1 MADSFIT
8 LGTRLDSASL
18 QATLRQINSAI
29 TQVER
34 RGVNVSVDSGKFTR
48 PLGKIT
54 GATNEFTRSLEAS
67 NARVLA
73 FGASAGAIFQVQ
85 RAFEFLL
92 KSTIEVEKRL
102 QDVNVILGQ
111 TDRGL
116 AKFGNSLFTIAQKTA
131 QSFDTVAEAATEL
144 ARQGLS
150 TEETLQR
157 TSDALILTRLS
168 GMDAAASVSS
178 LTAALNTF
186 NREALSST
194 QVINKLA
201 NVDAAF
207 AVSTDDLAQSMRRV
221 GSTAQDVG
229 VSFDQLLAITAS
241 VQQTTA
247 RGGPVIG
254 NALKSIFTRIQR
266 KDTLNLLEELG
277 VKVRDLEGQM
287 MPAMNVLGNLAK
299 KFPTLSKAQQA
310 HTAEVTAGVFQMNNL
325 RAILSDLGQEYSIY
339 DKAVKVSTGS
349 TNEAILRNELLNK
362 TLDAQVKKTMALA
375 TQAAKKVGDLT
386 LRPVTERVVGVM
398 QKVLGDINEKDTKD
412 VGGKIAQG
420 MLSGIGNFLQGPGL
434 LLLTGFLGKLGMNL
448 AKFVKESGAQFMGL
462 NTAAV
467 QQKSLQEGIA
477 KILEAQPQLIARA
490 AQSSQARVQVERE
503 IIAMLEQETLVMQ
516 NMEKVA
522 ARMAGMMVKGGVT
535 VSGAGQVQA
544 PAYMRGRPPKHSA
557 RGHIPNF
564 NKRESAVSEIIS
576 AAEGGYKAGAIKQMK
591 MPGLGTMTYN
601 SKEQVK
607 HVPGFAQPFI
617 NPPQHSKAGR
627 QHREKSMAKTGVDPY
642 SVPNFANPA
651 MLSLFG
657 RGKLGLG
664 TVAMPGKGAAASLE
678 SFGIGRFHKSG
689 PKVPKGQKNVLRTAY
704 DHAISG
710 HGVSAAKGKIALGE
724 IGEVAV
730 ARATMPSDVA
740 KRFYNDLLSP
750 AVGKTA
756 YKGFVDSVGGAGN
769 ASRIAQDIVYHPSG
783 TARSFLGARE
793 RAMEVLGNNPAAKG
807 SFFAKAELTHSSL
820 IEKALVGRGSG
831 HQLLPFS
838 NVKGGQGETILDAIA
853 IKGGKIIGPA
863 EFKPSFH
870 AGMSGRDA
878 RGSLSYKSLFS
889 SDSGKEGGLLHFLR
903 TGIEKNIARG
913 GYKDK
918 AGTFHSPQKLQGDLT
933 KLDNYIDTAKTADF
947 QRMQRVS
954 QSEVTL
960 EGAKGATQIKDI
972 FGKDIMKILQGSPS
986 ASNYDKLM
994 THFGAAQG
1002 FIPNLMRGGSMAAA
1016 ARGRGKG
1023 NIFDFD
1029 GTLGVPPKGMVTTPT
1044 GMRKMREGDTWHG
1057 WSVGH
1062 MVPTKLAKAASKNK
1076 EPMTVLTARGEDS
1089 IPYIQTW
1096 LKAQKIPYR
1105 EVIATG
1111 SRKYPKGI
1119 EKTHQKKAYEI
1130 FERPHLQNAKFYE
1143 DSRANAYYAALR
1155 GASKDMNIRPRI
1167 VNYGSNWGQVNPA
1180 GQGLIP
1186 SFSKGDALADAF
1198 RREKKATGLP
1208 ENQLYAASID
1218 TPEYK
1223 GLAVGNKRDE
1233 RTKADLIKAVRSH
1246 PDPAKAGSRASGGYI
1261 PNYAAD
1267 SVDYMAMTS
1276 GMMMAGMMMQMG
1288 GDSAQ
1293 ETKMLADQKADHE
1306 KQKDIKKK
1314 AKAAAKKQE
1323 RARKAQQKEKTRLQT
1338 EVKEHGRDAQK
1349 ATKSRMEA
1357 KFGTRTTPGGER
1369 TGGVKQAE
1377 AAQQKAADRIVR
1389 REVNRAIMHG
1399 TPGPRGA
1406 GMAHS
1411 GPAGL
1416 GMTGLRAER
1425 GTVGGVPGINPSTG
1439 LPHTPAY
1446 NAKIEKLRQQGHAQ
1460 AGKII
1465 SQSVDTSGRTPR
1477 GSVGEHSGDKAAKD
1491 LTKKTLLL
1499 QKAREAEARAADRA
1513 NAANEKKA
1521 AAQAKI
1527 WAMDKKMATTSR
1539 KVAAAKHA
1547 EAKAAEKAAALKPD
1561 TKGAA
1566 SKWIKQKG
1574 FGLGI
1579 GIQMMAGV
1587 AEQFVGGKGE
1597 TPEERAEKAKVR
1609 GVGTAAGMAGTGAM
1623 IGGPWGAAAGLAIGA
1638 GLAFMDHQKAS
1649 KKTAEDYA
1657 KAIQKET
1664 EARKKALLGAEAYI
1678 KLQGRLTGMFNRG
1691 AGPAETG
1698 MMRRQMREQ
1707 LMQIEDAG
1715 LRRELIGAAGDESKM
1730 REAMAKVQETISM
1743 QEKKGSMGVLAAK
1756 AGEGGA
1762 AQRGV
1767 MKDLAKTL
1775 SSAFELKGIK
1785 SWELMGKSGAD
1796 LTAKLEEMGVGAKE
1810 AADMIEA
1817 LGEENQG
1824 LIPQI
1829 MAQARGYE
1837 ELEAETSKSVESIER
1852 MALATADLNYRLS
1865 QISNSFEHLM
1875 NVSKSLF
1882 DHSQK
1887 VSKELSSA
1895 VTGDETIGRERRERF
1910 GVAGNILKNIETN
1923 TLKNTLLQKRFHDA
1937 ILKMTMEKSSAGGSL
1952 PGGLQQLQVLA
1963 RQMIVGPADL
1973 AADIYRGIINDKEG
1987 GVGREQGRKL
1997 EDALSKAEYEIKEN
2011 NLNLAQSNRLLIIQ
2025 NQIAESNRAFQ
2036 RRRTLQESMT
2046 AGGGFGGGG
2055 IIDALKKLTTVAGL
2069 PTRGERSKAAMMQM
2083 QGLRDLEKM
2092 GFDFANG
2099 IGKAMKESLLER
2111 TFRAEAPDALEAL
2124 GMSPENVSRVINSNF
2139 NPDIGKS
2146 IIESM
2151 NSAQGG
2157 MMAEVMDSANLSKI
2171 ASEERAYKAKLL
2183 EAEFKNR
2190 NMLVESL
2197 GANVDVTA
2205 LLIGSNY
2212 DLIVSNEKLGSA
2224 AMAAEEFGANQRRTN
2239 DQVYKAAIDTAM
2251 TGAVSKMGEI
2261 MSKANTGFM
2270 QAVEVFRGE
2279 QSLQHTRINQ
2289 EKAFASLEGKTAGA
2303 EDMMANLSK
2312 GTKFSMVPPQHE
2324 EIFDKGGILWSLH
2337 KANTWLVKH
2346 IDAAAGSLLPGE
2358 SMTWE
2363 NITEKMDVWAV
2374 SKQEVKDSSFDIN
2387 MAKFMER
2394 VRTGGNA
2401 EDVGKMTVAFEA
2413 YKSTLTDANVPQ
2425 DSQMKISLVRA
2436 QEALL
2441 RSFARISEVTEEQ
2454 GLIERTEL
2462 PTGETRVRGTLPLDL
2477 NDWEKTQT
2485 WMGTSASPSEAIKIL
2500 TKDLKDMVFEG
2511 DSGNWQPNMISALSK
2526 LTDVVALLPGKK
2538 GFEAYELQSDP
2549 KKLLTALLAI
2559 QTAVIGVHPSQPGQI
2574 YTRGTRQV
2582 LSPGIGGGETWDQT
2596 QQRGGRTDASYYN
2609 EIPLIRV
2616 QQPLEQGEYE
2626 GMMVGVS
2633 DMMEDYRSAGKLLF
2647 TNFQKTFKEG
2657 RTVDVS
2663 EAKLI
2668 KAALDKF
2675 EGQEARIRKVLE
2687 GVALRTGDE
2696 EGFFEREGDIKPL
2709 LEQFDTI
2716 TDAFQASLKAI
2727 IDPNKGIVVDKK
2739 LAEQIAALLSKQI
2752 KELKPFRSST
2762 IDLGGGVPDRPK
2774 GGGTVDAVKEWT
2786 NSFSKAAENTMKE
2799 WIFSVNTMD
2808 VGNNISDALNSFADY
2823 ADNFS
2828 NGMEI
2833 LNATID
2839 ELADTELA
2847 ISADPLETP
2856 LLAIQQSIDALSK
2869 LNSSENEDTKNA
2881 LNNKEDIVI
2890 NVLTNI
2896 LEAILSDETVSK
2908 SQREE
2913 IKNALHLLPEQY
2925 KRAMDEIEGRSSSRL
2940 LRDKLFDL
2948 RKQTTSAP
2956 IPPPLIPGSMLAGQV
2971 RRGTEQTTQPL
2982 TTMARQ
2988 TFGKYGRS
2996 FLRGNKGY
3004 QGPRSGLPSVKE
3016 LLGIDPDKAFKNI
3029 PDPSEIDKMMK
3040 DVEKASP
3047 EVSDPGGRASVIYLT
3062 KLKTGS
3068 DKIHDIARQA
3078 AERLMGDNAEM
3089 IDEIHKL
3096 APFLGDLPFQELEKG
3111 LEAANK
3117 DMSAVK
3123 RVQTAATQKAS
3134 AMARTLGR
3142 HTMEMANVF
3151 INQNLLA
3158 AFRGP
3163 QQVNVA
3169 KRVGGQWMDKLKDAM
3184 PDIAGKVTGMGPEGL
3199 SPGTFEGGL
3208 FGGKLNQ
3215 DALWR
3220 RAAVR
3225 KEGGV
3230 FTPDRTRDY
3239 EHSMLG
3245 PGSIWKISGMQNDP
3259 ATFGDKR
3266 DMAYRFLTN
3275 LSQGKAHQRMI
3286 TAPGGNVGGP
3296 PALGFTAAREH
3307 TILGGDTANAI
3318 AQTYGVS
3325 LDNLKGANPQI
3336 ANINRINAGDKMNI
3350 PAQYSI
3356 EHTLGQKLTANQQKK
3371 IAAQLDKQFK
3381 EGVAYHNE
3389 IHKANVA
3396 QKKITDNA
3404 KEIAAIE
3411 EKIKNRTIEAG
3422 KAQDKLKALYA
3433 QRTLIESK
3441 LTEVQKRLLVAESKI
3456 GDRNIRAR
3464 HNAVVLRTALEQRA
3478 IKERTDQSA
3487 MLQKTIEARG
3497 GAALLPSEI
3506 TDPRAKAAADQIALN
3521 QAANEQSKGL
3531 VDSLQAERDALL
3543 EASAALEK
3551 FSKAIGISSK
3561 DLQDMSPFELD
3572 QELIRQEGLP
3582 RENLLQQMRSPR
3594 TSQPGGAFAAQT
3606 FSAISP
3612 SRVGETQQRNLK
3624 REMEKILTI
3633 EKEAAAGGRKEA
3645 LAESKVAEA
3654 NVLKAHMMRTA
3665 KFKDFEKSD
3674 AALGVTANEKKTA
3687 EDNVVRLLNEKAVI
3701 LRKEQSDDTKE
3712 ELKKVNDDLEAAT
3725 EASALARKNETNQLD
3740 AHNAT
3745 YADYINIINAGKDAE
3760 NELRKAKQSHTDA
3773 LNAQKVIIDNWGSV
3787 TQAAIEIQKRFVTA
3801 EHVKRMEALDTQI
3814 ANTTM
3819 SLSIM
3824 DDPKKFKELLNSTKK
3839 LTEVQLRLAA
3849 KQARLEEA
3857 AGIGTPAD
3865 TYQREQDIT
3874 RQQLRTGKIGVWE
3887 AFGADTFEKGE
3898 AMSRGWKERVLDD
3911 MIEIREGMISSFAD
3925 GWAAF
3930 AVEGESATE
3939 TAKAWARGFLKMIN
3953 QAFYNATIGRFMGN
3967 LMSGGF
3973 GNYGR
3978 PSLPQQ
3984 QSGGELHGPS
3994 HSRGGIKLEAEGGE
4008 FIVRKSEV
4016 RKPGVLGHLREIN
4029 EGRMFQ
4035 QGGPVPQNP
4044 WRHPNTWAQQ
4054 QPLMPGWGGGQQL
4067 GGNLN
4072 LGRNPLRGVK
4082 VLPGAPG
4089 NPGGEHGQFAF
4100 DKAPPAFHEVQSQME
4115 MQELFRREIGI
4126 PGNPFRHKGTP
4137 KDLASQKMRNMRR
4150 NIAEGGYDHE
4160 KEHTLLTFAERIGV
4174 NGLPIAGFPARLNE
4188 REIAAREE
4196 LQIFQERNP
4205 LAFAHL
4211 NQWWRKN
4218 KSGWANPQVY
4228 QDGGP
4233 VTQYQN
4239 AWEKKIQQRQ
4249 MLQITG
4255 QIPSKGF
4262 FGQPLHKRG
4271 PMTEEGL
4278 REALIKSGRGD
4289 LSTEIP
4295 RGDEWY
4301 NLSKEAL
4308 AKRAE
4313 LEAEKKRMARINLE
4327 FRTENKMRSAASS
4340 SNRGVAM
4347 FAPPGMEIPRT
4358 MFGQRIGTQTRH
4370 TSTSNRTKDRATP
4383 GMMSERLWFHS
4394 FMKEKGLIGE
4404 FEQADN
4410 MGAFHQGNS
4419 QASRIYKFLMKRQTQ
4434 NPRHILSEK
4443 ELLDESMPEL
4453 IPHIGD
4459 YNKRIFTEMGTS
4471 GLLMD
4476 PKISAS
4482 ISELDK
4488 IGIGSQHR
4496 WSENYALHKRLL
4508 KDRLMQGKGNAWY
4521 NKFIQA
4527 PNALPVGSPDSPT
4540 SAMGLEPDPGQ
4551 GRWWNDPFAPLPK
4564 GMHRIP
4570 SRRNRQQGPSTPM
4583 PPQIPWPFEIDPAT
4597 GLPRPDLR
4605 DRNSTMPGLGEGVP
4619 RFGDGGIVGTAYPWS
4634 DSPAR
4639 KFNDKLPFWDRV
4651 DPRRRGFSRVGG
4663 SSGNNA
4669 FGPTAA
4675 EWGGARK
4682 DDPVRQQ
4689 QLADHLA
4696 MLDRENEIDGM
4707 RDAGFGPFG
4716 MPLGGDP
4723 WPEGVHPA
4731 PWALNKRGWGA
4742 GVGPDPRKNKGN
4754 ALPLNLD
4761 LMEELENLR
4770 RGPDRDVPQ
4779 FGAGGVVTARDT
4791 FRAKVPKLDKN
4802 YIKKLAN
4809 NSHILNWI
4817 KDPNNIERFGFTKN
4831 DTFES
4836 AYMKMIRHAEKIK
4849 LKPGKRMSQL
4859 MHPAGFSEWENGMQ
4873 PGVANDMM
4881 AAGWIEPEAFG
4892 VLNEWFSI
4900 KSGGYTGLWGQ
4911 DMTNFPG
4918 AAGEQGGG
4926 INAFFTGESERKDQQ
4941 RALNKHLTSMGL
4953 MSPNPKAGQIKPLKI
4968 DGYAGAATTEALTLF
4983 RKKKGIPT
4991 PTRRSTLTEERA
5003 RRSPINPK
5011 PKGPHRVPVPS
5022 RIEGDKKTR
5031 EALGM
5036 VVGYSGMSKAGWKG
5050 RAPSGFLTKKH
5061 FKSKNRAEVE
5071 VHPYTGLPH
5080 TGGFDPE
5087 AKWELDPKNK
5097 FFDENEG
5104 FPSRYEIIPG
5114 KGLGHVVKVGEGL
5127 TSIGQQYREEMTT
5140 AKAISMGA
5148 NGVTISAALAAA
5160 NPELMKALKTRAGGK
5175 PDISKFLKPNDVVLI
5190 PGGEHLFNPEADK
5203 RPGMLDGK
5211 PFPGFRQGWWEQ
5223 FNKMSTIYGTMQPVE
5238 YGAGGFV
5245 WNPRGGGSVPNQ
5257 FRRQS
5262 ALEIPATGRNQT
5274 LLPKHQAWNNRLRD
5288 FWRDTYN
5295 ATAAGPNRLALATE
5309 RYRAGIH
5316 GHMAAPRVRATRG
5329 AHGVSPGGYRYTRGP
5344 EASTLVGGNID
5355 RGGVARIGPPTAA
5368 HRNAMRNR
5376 GRYFQR
5382 EETPDFAAWGVHPSA
5397 VDKDVARVIFSE
5409 VGPQHPDLVFAVGD
5423 AMRNRYNNQASRTR
5437 HGISTGYGISV
5448 GGSRYPAEV
5457 RNGAWWVQAPTRR
5470 GFSWRAA
5477 QPGEATTA
5485 SEISMRDIAWQG
5497 APGGFKP
5504 TSGNVRQAQQFSAI
5518 GDADNDNW
5526 HLSGRLSVFQQ
5537 SPQGFND
5544 MNTWLSGGDAARA
5557 VTERY
5562 RTHYGSDVLGN
5573 ATNGWIGAREDI
5585 QNVWKKSLEQ
5595 SATDKRLA
5603 RGVTVPGQRQS
5614 GLLDSDE
5621 EWYKSWQIPMGTEF
5635 NSGMK
5640 PTAMTQNIGPF
5651 WMWRPDYTTEWQSR
5665 ANDKQRSDRGLPTR
5679 RGRVAPERRQRGGLI
5694 TAGSGT
5700 TDDVPVYLKKGEM
5713 VMTQKAVKDNGVQY
5727 FKDIEAGR
5735 IRMEEGGEVD
5745 EELIQKAN
5753 EATEENQESEG
5764 EETGERN
5771 PPSLNEKY
5779 GDNLAEAWQG
5789 SPGGFKMEGIATQDK
5804 KWYNSGNMPGEGM
5817 TRVAE
5822 VVEER
5827 FGKGFKYGGT
5837 NAFAVNDPDKPSL
5850 GRFFVD
5856 HKMSAYAMGDK
5867 NNKQNE
5873 MREKRRKMFVDYK
5886 IYLKEEYENRK
5897 EQWDEF
5903 KTKKKQMLTSA
5914 WIQFA
5919 VAAVQVGV
5927 AAKSQSAN
5935 KKYGTDQQVA
5945 DNPAQFKSM
5954 DGAPQGV
5961 KAGDYVNQAAH
5972 DSWAKKMKWAD
5983 SPVGSSVIAGGSTA
5997 LIGWG
6002 MGLEKEELALTAG
6015 TAAATAAITSYAK
6028 IKGLG
6033 KAEQNALNSSD
6044 PAVQQA
6050 ALDRWKK
6057 HLKPEEITAAEQ
6069 SIAFHG
6075 TETQLKQW
6083 VKEENKAQRGID
6095 KWTDVINESEPG
6107 GPRRALAE
6115 KTAKAHADKLRHVQA
6130 GKQAFLANS
6139 QALHPGLL
6147 EKNANNVWGMNDKER
6162 ANLKAIK
6169 LGWARSKEAA
6179 TVRRNQLEGMNEN
6192 EDMLGRMLKPGGN
6205 MGGFPVPR
6213 KAQGGLITDA
6223 DGPPGEDTIKALLT
6237 RGEFVISKE
6246 GVDQFPGG
6254 ANALLKYNDIAKHGG
6269 QVARFAEG
6277 GMVGRQSQFAP
6288 TSPIASATG
6297 GALGLNVGQ
6306 GAEGMTD
6313 SLMQL
6318 VDIVQSIRDTVD
6330 KETDEKQREKR
6341 AGEQNG
6347 TQDGTGGVNQEIT
6360 NNVAVTVNVNSDGTA
6375 EATAS
6380 SSSEGGN
6387 EGAGEDGE
6395 DDADKHER
6403 FAELMQGVVLQTIVE
6418 EQRPGGLLYKK
6429 G

>member
-18 QATLRQINSAI
+18 QATLRQINGAI
-29 TQVER
+29 TRVER

-102 QDVNVILGQ
+102 QDVNVILAQ

-116 AKFGNSLFTIAQKTA
+116 AKFGNSLFAIAQKTA

-325 RAILSDLGQEYSIY
+325 RAILADLGQEYSIY

-375 TQAAKKVGDLT
+375 TQAAKKIGDLT
-386 LRPVTERVVGVM
+386 LRPVTERVVGIM
-398 QKVLGDINEKDTKD
+398 QKVLGDINEKDTSD
-412 VGGKIAQG
+412 IGGKIAQG
-420 MLSGIGNFLQGPGL
+420 MMSGIGNFLQGPGL
-434 LLLTGFLGKLGMNL
+434 LLITGFLGKLGMNL

-477 KILEAQPQLIARA
+477 RILEAQPGLIKQA
-490 AQSSQARVQVERE
+490 ASSTQGRVNAERE
-503 IIAMLEQETLVMQ
+503 VVGILEQETLMMQ

-522 ARMAGMMVKGGVT
+522 SRMAGMMVRGGVT
-535 VSGAGQVQA
+535 VSGGGQVQA
-544 PAYMRGRPPKHSA
+544 PTHMRPRGA
-557 RGHIPNF
+557 AQGHIPNF
-564 NKRESAVSEIIS
+564 NKRQSAVSEIIS
-576 AAEGGYKAGAIKQMK
+576 AAEGGYRAGAIKQMK

-601 SKEQVK
+601 SREQVK
-607 HVPGFAQPFI
+607 HVAGFAQPFI

-627 QHREKSMAKTGVDPY
+627 KHKEKAMAKTGVDPY
-642 SVPNFANPA
+642 AVPNFANPA
-651 MLSLFG
+651 YLNLYG
-657 RGKLGLG
+657 RGKMGLG
-664 TVAMPGKGAAASLE
+664 TVSLPGKGAAASLE
-678 SFGIGRFHKSG
+678 NFGVGRFYKSG
-689 PKVPKGQKNVLRTAY
+689 PKVPKGQKNILRTAY
-704 DHAISG
+704 DHALAG
-710 HGVSAAKGKIALGE
+710 HGVSGVKGKIALGE

-730 ARATMPSDVA
+730 ARATMPTDVA

-750 AVGKTA
+750 AVSGAIGRRSFTDALGGK
-756 YKGFVDSVGGAGN
+756 DN

-783 TARSFLGARE
+783 TARSFIGSRE
-793 RAMEVLGNNPAAKG
+793 RAMDLLASNPSAKG
-807 SFFAKAELTHSSL
+807 SFFAKAEITHSTL
-820 IEKALVGRGSG
+820 LEKALMERGGG
-831 HQLLPFS
+831 HQFMPFS
-838 NVKGGQGETILDAIA
+838 KVKMGQGETILDAVS

-870 AGMSGRDA
+870 AGMPGRDA

-903 TGIEKNIARG
+903 SGMEKNIARG

-918 AGTFHSPQKLQGDLT
+918 SGQFHSPEKLKGDIT
-933 KLDNYIDTAKTADF
+933 KLDNYVDTAKTADF
-947 QRMQRVS
+947 QRMQKVS
-954 QSEVTL
+954 QGEISL
-960 EGAKGATQIKDI
+960 EGAKSATAVKDI
-972 FGKDIMKILQGSPS
+972 FGKDVMKLLQGTPS

-994 THFGAAQG
+994 MHFGAAQG
-1002 FIPNLMRGGSMAAA
+1002 FIPNFPRGGPIMG
-1016 ARGRGKG
+1016 GRGKG

-1044 GMRKMREGDTWHG
+1044 GKRKMREGDTWHG

-1062 MVPTKLAKAASKNK
+1062 MEPTKLANAASKNK
-1076 EPMTVLTARGEDS
+1076 EPITVLTARGQDS
-1089 IPYIQTW
+1089 VPYIQSW
-1096 LKAQKIPYR
+1096 LKAQKIPYS

-1155 GASKDMNIRPRI
+1155 GASKDMNIQPRI
-1167 VNYGSNWGQVNPA
+1167 VDFGSRWGQVNPA
-1180 GQGLIP
+1180 GQGFLP
-1186 SFSKGDALADAF
+1186 NFSKGSPLADAF
-1198 RREKKATGLP
+1198 RREKKASGLP
-1208 ENQLYAASID
+1208 ESQLYAASVD

-1233 RTKADLIKAVRSH
+1233 RTKGDLVRAVKSH
-1246 PDPAKAGSRASGGYI
+1246 PNPAKAGMKASGGYI

-1276 GMMMAGMMMQMG
+1276 GMMMAGMMMNMG
-1288 GDSAQ
+1288 GSSA
-1293 ETKMLADQKADHE
+1293 EEKSMLRDQKAGFE
-1306 KQKDIKKK
+1306 KEKDIQRK
-1314 AKAAAKKQE
+1314 AKAAAKNQEKEQKNQE
-1323 RARKAQQKEKTRLQT
+1323 REKTRLQK
-1338 EVKEHGRDAQK
+1338 EVKTADRDVQK

-1369 TGGVKQAE
+1369 TGGIKQAE
-1377 AAQQKAADRIVR
+1377 AAQQKAADRVVR

-1399 TPGPRGA
+1399 GTPRTLRGGA
-1406 GMAHS
+1406 PIPTGAT
-1411 GPAGL
+1411 PARIAGL

-1439 LPHTPAY
+1439 RPHTGSY
-1446 NAKIEKLRQQGHAQ
+1446 NAKIEALRGVGHARAQ
-1460 AGKII
+1460 QII

-1499 QKAREAEARAADRA
+1499 QKAREAEARATDRV
-1513 NAANEKKA
+1513 NAAQSKKA

-1527 WAMDKKMATTSR
+1527 WAQDKEIAKTSR
-1539 KVAAAKHA
+1539 KVANAKNA
-1547 EAKAAEKAAALKPD
+1547 EAKAAGKVAALKPD
-1561 TKGAA
+1561 TKGAV
-1566 SKWIKQKG
+1566 SKWVKGKG

-1623 IGGPWGAAAGLAIGA
+1623 IGGPWGAAIGLAIGS
-1638 GLAFMDHQKAS
+1638 GLALMDHQKAS

-1664 EARKKALLGAEAYI
+1664 ESRKKALLGAEAYI
-1678 KLQGRLTGMFNRG
+1678 KMQGRLTGMFNRG

-1707 LMQIEDAG
+1707 LMEIENPE

-1743 QEKKGSMGVLAAK
+1743 EEKKASVGILSAK

-1762 AQRGV
+1762 AQKGV

-1775 SSAFELKGIK
+1775 SAAFELKGIK

-1824 LIPQI
+1824 LVPQI
-1829 MAQARGYE
+1829 LAQARGYE

-1882 DHSQK
+1882 NHSQK
-1887 VSKELSSA
+1887 VSKELTSA
-1895 VTGDETIGRERRERF
+1895 VTGDETIGKERRERF
-1910 GVAGNILKNIETN
+1910 GVSANILKNIETN

-1937 ILKMTMEKSSAGGSL
+1937 VLKLTMEKSSEGGSL
-1952 PGGLQQLQVLA
+1952 PPGLMDLQVLA
-1963 RQMIVGPADL
+1963 RKRITGPADL
-1973 AADIYRGIINDKEG
+1973 AAGEYREIIDSDNL
-1987 GVGREQGRKL
+1987 GRAQSKKL
-1997 EDALSKAEYEIKEN
+1997 ENALAKAEFEIKEN

-2025 NQIAESNRAFQ
+2025 NQLAESNRSFQ
-2036 RRRTLQESMT
+2036 RRRTLQQSLT
-2046 AGGGFGGGG
+2046 AGGALGGGG
-2055 IIDALKKLTTVAGL
+2055 IIEALKKLTTVAGL
-2069 PTRGERSKAAMMQM
+2069 PTRGESSKAAMMQM

-2099 IGKAMKESLLER
+2099 IGKAMKENLLER
-2111 TFRAEAPDALEAL
+2111 SFRAEAPDALEAL
-2124 GMSPENVSRVINSNF
+2124 GMSPDNVSKIINSNF
-2139 NPDIGKS
+2139 NPDISKN

-2157 MMAEVMDSANLSKI
+2157 MMAQVIDSANLSKI

-2212 DLIVSNEKLGSA
+2212 DLIVSNEKLGT
-2224 AMAAEEFGANQRRTN
+2224 EGADNYR
-2239 DQVYKAAIDTAM
+2239 AAIDIAM
-2251 TGAVSKMGEI
+2251 TGAVAR
-2261 MSKANTGFM
+2261 MSEVMSDANTGFM
-2270 QAVEVFRGE
+2270 QAVESFKGE
-2279 QSLQHTRINQ
+2279 QSLQHARINQ

-2303 EDMMANLSK
+2303 EDMMGSLSK
-2312 GTKFSMVPPQHE
+2312 GTKFSMVPPAHKD
-2324 EIFDKGGILWSLH
+2324 IFDEGGFWSKLH
-2337 KANTWLVKH
+2337 KTNAFVLGKLDSTF
-2346 IDAAAGSLLPGE
+2346 GSILPGKT
-2358 SMTWE
+2358 MTYA
-2363 NITEKMDVWAV
+2363 NLTEMMDIKTV
-2374 SKQEVKDSSFDIN
+2374 SQGEVDSSSFDKN
-2387 MAKFMER
+2387 MIRFMSR
-2394 VRTGGNA
+2394 VQTGENA
-2401 EDVGKMTVAFEA
+2401 EDVAKMTAAFDA
-2413 YKSTLTDANVPQ
+2413 YKSTLTDDVPADNQ
-2425 DSQMKISLVRA
+2425 TKISLVRV

-2441 RSFARISEVTEEQ
+2441 RSFAKISQVTEEQ
-2454 GLIERTEL
+2454 GLIQRTEL
-2462 PTGETRVRGTLPLDL
+2462 PGGRSRVEGSIPLDL
-2477 NDWEKTQT
+2477 ADWPKIDKF
-2485 WMGTSASPSEAIKIL
+2485 MGAGAEAKPAEAIDIL
-2500 TKDLKDMVFEG
+2500 KRDLNDMVFEG
-2511 DSGNWQPNMISALSK
+2511 ESGVWQPNMIAALSK

-2538 GFEAYELQSDP
+2538 GFEAYELRNDP
-2549 KKLLTALLAI
+2549 AKLLTALLAI
-2559 QTAVIGVHPSQPGQI
+2559 QTAVIGVHPNQQGQI
-2574 YTRGTRQV
+2574 YAEGRRQV
-2582 LSPGIGGGETWDQT
+2582 LPASTGK
-2596 QQRGGRTDASYYN
+2596 RTDDPSFPQTPFAAPGYGNIVQSN
-2609 EIPLIRV
+2609 EIPVIRT
-2616 QQPLEQGEYE
+2616 QQQL
-2626 GMMVGVS
+2626 GVKELD
-2633 DMMEDYRSAGKLLF
+2633 DMMSGIDDMMGDFRSTGKFLF
-2647 TNFQKTFKEG
+2647 HNFQETFREG
-2657 RTVDVS
+2657 RTVKPE
-2663 EAKLI
+2663 EAKLVQ
-2668 KAALDKF
+2668 KSVDAFKSN
-2675 EGQEARIRKVLE
+2675 EVRVRKILE
-2687 GVALRTGDE
+2687 GVALRAGDDK
-2696 EGFFEREGDIKPL
+2696 GFSERAGDIKDIL
-2709 LEQFDTI
+2709 AQFETI
-2716 TDAFQASLKAI
+2716 TNAFKSHLQGIIKPDKGVQVSKQLAADIAKLLGGQIESLKPTPSTTRQRGTK
-2727 IDPNKGIVVDKK
+2727 DPKPEAVAKAWTNAFTELAKK
-2739 LAEQIAALLSKQI
+2739 SDELSIKISRGGEEGALSK
-2752 KELKPFRSST
+2752 L
-2762 IDLGGGVPDRPK
+2762 
-2774 GGGTVDAVKEWT
+2774 
-2786 NSFSKAAENTMKE
+2786 
-2799 WIFSVNTMD
+2799 
-2808 VGNNISDALNSFADY
+2808 SDALTD
-2823 ADNFS
+2823 FS
-2828 NGMEI
+2828 SESSSGMEI
-2833 LNATID
+2833 LNATI
-2839 ELADTELA
+2839 EKLKGTEFA

-2856 LLAIQQSIDALSK
+2856 LLAIQQSVNSLSK
-2869 LNSSENEDTKNA
+2869 LNSSENESTKNA

-2890 NVLTNI
+2890 SVLSNI
-2896 LEAILSDETVSK
+2896 LEAILSDENVSK

-2925 KRAMDEIEGRSSSRL
+2925 KRKMDEIEGRSGTRA
-2940 LRDKLFDL
+2940 LRDKLIDL
-2948 RKQTTSAP
+2948 RQRASSAP

-2971 RRGTEQTTQPL
+2971 SRGTQQTSRPL

-2996 FLRGNKGY
+2996 FLGGKGEV
-3004 QGPRSGLPSVKE
+3004 PRSGLPSVNS
-3016 LLGIDPDKAFKNI
+3016 LLGIETNFEKI
-3029 PDPSEIDKMMK
+3029 PDPSEIDKMMR
-3040 DVEKASP
+3040 DVQKASP
-3047 EVSDPGGRASVIYLT
+3047 DIKDPAKKASMDYLT
-3062 KLKTGS
+3062 MLAKGTKT
-3068 DKIHDIARQA
+3068 IHNIAQQVA
-3078 AERLMGDNAEM
+3078 KQLEGDNTLM
-3089 IDEIHKL
+3089 IEEIHKL
-3096 APFLGDLPFQELEKG
+3096 APVLGDMGFQKLEKG
-3111 LEAANK
+3111 LQAANK
-3117 DMSAVK
+3117 DMSSVV
-3123 RVQTAATQKAS
+3123 RDETTASQKA
-3134 AMARTLGR
+3134 AGLATAVGK
-3142 HTMEMANVF
+3142 HTMEMANIF

-3163 QQVNVA
+3163 KQIPTA
-3169 KRVGGQWMDKLKDAM
+3169 KEVEKQWMDTIKDALPAIGGDM
-3184 PDIAGKVTGMGPEGL
+3184 SADPMWGDHDPM
-3199 SPGTFEGGL
+3199 SPQGAFPGGL
-3208 FGGKLNQ
+3208 FGNRKLTPK
-3215 DALWR
+3215 AEKR
-3220 RAAVR
+3220 RQAHEAARLAGSTEPMHTMLFRPGPDDYERSLIMDRSAPGSGLFPSQSRPRDKRQAMEDFLV
-3225 KEGGV
+3225 KLKAGEAEQELV
-3230 FTPDRTRDY
+3230 DDLATPDPRPW
-3239 EHSMLG
+3239 LQFQ
-3245 PGSIWKISGMQNDP
+3245 KQ
-3259 ATFGDKR
+3259 K
-3266 DMAYRFLTN
+3266 
-3275 LSQGKAHQRMI
+3275 
-3286 TAPGGNVGGP
+3286 
-3296 PALGFTAAREH
+3296 EH
-3307 TILGGDTANAI
+3307 TILGGETAAGI
-3318 AQTYGVS
+3318 AQKHGIS
-3325 LDNLKGANPQI
+3325 LQRLMEG
-3336 ANINRINAGDKMNI
+3336 NIPGEGGRGDPARPRRVGIRDPNQINAGDILNI
-3350 PAQYSI
+3350 PATFKV
-3356 EHTLGQKLTANQQKK
+3356 EHQRGGKLTANQQKK
-3371 IAAQLDKQFK
+3371 IAEQLEKQFK
-3381 EGVAYHNE
+3381 QGIVYNNE
-3389 IHKANVA
+3389 VDKATA
-3396 QKKITDNA
+3396 ARKKITDNA

-3411 EKIKNRTIEAG
+3411 EKIKNRTIEAA
-3422 KAQDKLKALYA
+3422 KAQDKLKALHS
-3433 QRTLIESK
+3433 QRAMIESK
-3441 LTEVQKRLLVAESKI
+3441 LSEVQKKLLLQPVKI

-3464 HNAVVLRTALEQRA
+3464 HQAVVLRAAIEQRA

-3487 MLQKTIEARG
+3487 MLQKTIDVHG
-3497 GAALLPSEI
+3497 GAAILPSEI
-3506 TDPRAKAAADQIALN
+3506 TDPRAKAAADQIAVN
-3521 QAANEQSKGL
+3521 QAANEQGQQF
-3531 VDSLQAERDALL
+3531 VASLQAEKDALL
-3543 EASAALEK
+3543 RANAALEK

-3572 QELIRQEGLP
+3572 LELIRQEGLP

-3594 TSQPGGAFAAQT
+3594 TPQPGGKFAAQT

-3633 EKEAAAGGRKEA
+3633 EKEAAAGGRKAA

-3654 NVLKAHMMRTA
+3654 DVLLAGMARSP
-3665 KFKDFEKSD
+3665 KSKEFRESSS
-3674 AALGVTANEKKTA
+3674 ALGVAAKDKKTA
-3687 EDNVVRLLNEKAVI
+3687 EDNVIALLNKKAAI
-3701 LRKEQSDDTKE
+3701 LKKDGHTQE
-3712 ELKKVNDDLEAAT
+3712 ELDEVNGKLGDANEKSV
-3725 EASALARKNETNQLD
+3725 SARRNEKNQLD

-3745 YADYINIINAGKDAE
+3745 YADYINIINAGKDAQS
-3760 NELRKAKQSHTDA
+3760 ELNKAKQSHTDA
-3773 LNAQKVIIDNWGSV
+3773 LDSQKVIIDNWGSV

-3814 ANTTM
+3814 ASTTM
-3819 SLSIM
+3819 SLSMM

-3857 AGIGTPAD
+3857 AGIGTGAD
-3865 TYQREQDIT
+3865 TYQREQDVT

-3898 AMSRGWKERVLDD
+3898 TMSRGWKERVLDD
-3911 MIEIREGMISSFAD
+3911 MIEIREGMISSFSD

-3930 AVEGESATE
+3930 ALEGKSASDV
-3939 TAKAWARGFLKMIN
+3939 AKQWGKDFLRMIN

-3973 GNYGR
+3973 GSYGR
-3978 PSLPQQ
+3978 PSLPKQ
-3984 QSGGELHGPS
+3984 QSGGELRGPS
-3994 HSRGGIKLEAEGGE
+3994 HSKGGIKLEAEGGE

-4029 EGRMFQ
+4029 EGRVFQ
-4035 QGGPVPQNP
+4035 EGGPVGINRNI
-4044 WRHPNTWAQQ
+4044 WRHPTTWPDQ
-4054 QPLMPGWGGGQQL
+4054 QPVMPGWGGGRQL
-4067 GGNLN
+4067 GGKFQGQQNW
-4072 LGRNPLRGVK
+4072 GGQK
-4082 VLPGAPG
+4082 VLPNAGG
-4089 NPGGEHGQFAF
+4089 NPGGEHGIFANDF
-4100 DKAPPAFHEVQSQME
+4100 APPAFHHRQSELE
-4115 MQELFRREIGI
+4115 MMDRFNRRAGVA
-4126 PGNPFRHKGTP
+4126 GNPFNLQKG
-4137 KDLASQKMRNMRR
+4137 KGAAFAKNRMDNMMQA
-4150 NIAEGGYDHE
+4150 IAGGGYLDN
-4160 KEHTLLTFAERIGV
+4160 EHTLLGLGHRIGP
-4174 NGLPIAGFPARLNE
+4174 NGPILPLPARLNE
-4188 REIAAREE
+4188 KEHAAREQ
-4196 LQIFQERNP
+4196 LQFFQEQNP
-4205 LAFAHL
+4205 LAFNHL

-4218 KSGWANPQVY
+4218 KSGWTNPQVY
-4228 QDGGP
+4228 KEGGT
-4233 VTQYQN
+4233 V
-4239 AWEKKIQQRQ
+4239 
-4249 MLQITG
+4249 
-4255 QIPSKGF
+4255 
-4262 FGQPLHKRG
+4262 
-4271 PMTEEGL
+4271 
-4278 REALIKSGRGD
+4278 
-4289 LSTEIP
+4289 
-4295 RGDEWY
+4295 
-4301 NLSKEAL
+4301 
-4308 AKRAE
+4308 
-4313 LEAEKKRMARINLE
+4313 
-4327 FRTENKMRSAASS
+4327 
-4340 SNRGVAM
+4340 
-4347 FAPPGMEIPRT
+4347 
-4358 MFGQRIGTQTRH
+4358 
-4370 TSTSNRTKDRATP
+4370 
-4383 GMMSERLWFHS
+4383 
-4394 FMKEKGLIGE
+4394 
-4404 FEQADN
+4404 
-4410 MGAFHQGNS
+4410 
-4419 QASRIYKFLMKRQTQ
+4419 
-4434 NPRHILSEK
+4434 
-4443 ELLDESMPEL
+4443 
-4453 IPHIGD
+4453 
-4459 YNKRIFTEMGTS
+4459 
-4471 GLLMD
+4471 
-4476 PKISAS
+4476 
-4482 ISELDK
+4482 
-4488 IGIGSQHR
+4488 
-4496 WSENYALHKRLL
+4496 
-4508 KDRLMQGKGNAWY
+4508 GNA
-4521 NKFIQA
+4521 
-4527 PNALPVGSPDSPT
+4527 G
-4540 SAMGLEPDPGQ
+4540 
-4551 GRWWNDPFAPLPK
+4551 
-4564 GMHRIP
+4564 
-4570 SRRNRQQGPSTPM
+4570 
-4583 PPQIPWPFEIDPAT
+4583 
-4597 GLPRPDLR
+4597 
-4605 DRNSTMPGLGEGVP
+4605 
-4619 RFGDGGIVGTAYPWS
+4619 GTAYPWS

-4639 KFNDKLPFWDRV
+4639 KFDDKLPFWDRV

-4669 FGPTAA
+4669 FGPTAV

-4682 DDPVRQQ
+4682 DQWQEDPVRQQ
-4689 QLADHLA
+4689 MLADFMA
-4696 MLDRENEIDGM
+4696 KQDREHNIQGM

-4723 WPEGVHPA
+4723 WPGPRWQKQGNMVGGKLPEHPVDKA
-4731 PWALNKRGWGA
+4731 IR
-4742 GVGPDPRKNKGN
+4742 
-4754 ALPLNLD
+4754 
-4761 LMEELENLR
+4761 EEIEKLWREAED
-4770 RGPDRDVPQ
+4770 DRAVPQ

-4791 FRAKVPKLDKN
+4791 FRAKVPKLDKD

-4809 NSHILNWI
+4809 SPHILNWM
-4817 KDPNNIERFGFTKN
+4817 KDPNNIERFGFTGN
-4831 DTFES
+4831 ETFES
-4836 AYMKMIRHAEKIK
+4836 AYMKMVRHAEKIK
-4849 LKPGKRMSQL
+4849 LKPGKRMSQAL
-4859 MHPAGFSEWENGMQ
+4859 SGAGRPKWENGMQ

-4900 KSGGYTGLWGQ
+4900 NNMGHDGFWGN

-4918 AAGEQGGG
+4918 AAGETGGG
-4926 INAFFTGESERKDQQ
+4926 VNAFFTDESERKDQQ
-4941 RALNKHLTSMGL
+4941 RALNRNLTSMGL
-4953 MSPNPKAGQIKPLKI
+4953 MSPNPKPGQIKSLKV
-4968 DGYAGAATTEALTLF
+4968 DGFGGASTTAALALF
-4983 RKKKGIPT
+4983 RNKKGIPA
-4991 PTRRSTLTEERA
+4991 PTA
-5003 RRSPINPK
+5003 AN
-5011 PKGPHRVPVPS
+5011 HWN
-5022 RIEGDKKTR
+5022 DAKTR

-5036 VVGYSGMSKAGWKG
+5036 VVGASGISKAGWKG
-5050 RAPSGFLTKKH
+5050 KAPSGFLDRRH
-5061 FKSKNRAEVE
+5061 FKSRNRAEMD
-5071 VHPYTGLPH
+5071 VHPYTGMGGLP
-5080 TGGFDPE
+5080 GWDP
-5087 AKWELDPKNK
+5087 AARWELDPKSE
-5097 FFDENEG
+5097 FFTDKEG

-5127 TSIGQQYREEMTT
+5127 TSIGLQYREEMTT
-5140 AKAISMGA
+5140 DGSIAKGA

-5160 NPELMKALKTRAGGK
+5160 NPELMKTLKTRAGGK

-5190 PGGEHLFNPEADK
+5190 PGGGQLFNPEADK
-5203 RPGMLDGK
+5203 KRGTLDGK

-5223 FNKMSTIYGTMQPVE
+5223 FNKMSTMHGTVQPVE
-5238 YGAGGFV
+5238 YGAGGVV
-5245 WNPRGGGSVPNQ
+5245 WDPKRGGSVPNQ

-5262 ALEIPATGRNQT
+5262 ALEIPATGTAPNQT
-5274 LLPKHQAWNNRLRD
+5274 LLPKHQAWNNRLKD
-5288 FWRDTYN
+5288 FWKETFRASN
-5295 ATAAGPNRLALATE
+5295 GNRELATAN
-5309 RYRAGIH
+5309 YYAGIQ

-5329 AHGVSPGGYRYTRGP
+5329 ARGVSPGGYRYTQGP
-5344 EASTLVGGNID
+5344 IASTLAGANID
-5355 RGGVARIGPPTAA
+5355 GGGVAGIGPPTRK

-5376 GRYFQR
+5376 GSYFQR

-5409 VGPQHPDLVFAVGD
+5409 VGPQHPDLVHVVGD
-5423 AMRNRYNNQASRTR
+5423 AMRNRYDNQESRTR

-5448 GGSRYPAEV
+5448 GGSRYPAKFE
-5457 RNGAWWVQAPTRR
+5457 NGAWRVQAPTKK
-5470 GFSWRAA
+5470 GFKWRAA

-5485 SEISMRDIAWQG
+5485 SAISMKDIAWQG

-5504 TSGNVRQAQQFSAI
+5504 GKNQAQQFSAI
-5518 GDADNDNW
+5518 GDKDNDNW

-5562 RTHYGSDVLGN
+5562 RTHYGSDVLGD
-5573 ATNGWIGAREDI
+5573 ATNGWVGERENI

-5595 SATDKRLA
+5595 SATDKRVA
-5603 RGVTVPGQRQS
+5603 KNVTVPGQRQS
-5614 GLLDSDE
+5614 GLLDPDE
-5621 EWYKSWQIPMGTEF
+5621 EWYKSWQIPMSKEF
-5635 NSGMK
+5635 NKGMK

-5651 WMWRPDYTTEWQSR
+5651 WMWRPDYKEGWQSR
-5665 ANDKQRSDRGLPTR
+5665 ANDPQH

-5713 VMTQKAVKDNGVQY
+5713 VMTQKAVQDNGVQY

-5735 IRMEEGGEVD
+5735 VRMEEGGEVD
-5745 EELIQKAN
+5745 EELIRQAN

-5779 GDNLAEAWQG
+5779 GDNLAEAWHG
-5789 SPGGFKMEGIATQDK
+5789 APGEFEMQGIATQDK

-5837 NAFAVNDPDKPSL
+5837 NTFAYNDPDKPSL

-5856 HKMSAYAMGDK
+5856 NKMSMYAMGDK
-5867 NNKQNE
+5867 DNPQNE
-5873 MREKRRKMFVDYK
+5873 MVEKRRKMFVDYK
-5886 IYLKEEYENRK
+5886 GYLKDEYKNRK
-5897 EQWDEF
+5897 QQFDAF
-5903 KTKKKQMLTSA
+5903 KKKKKQMLKSA

-5919 VAAVQVGV
+5919 VAMVQVGV
-5927 AAKSQSAN
+5927 AAKSKSAN

-5945 DNPAQFKSM
+5945 DNPEQFTSMPKGMDADMAGSYVDPIAQE
-5954 DGAPQGV
+5954 
-5961 KAGDYVNQAAH
+5961 N
-5972 DSWAKKMKWAD
+5972 WANKMKWAD
-5983 SPVGSSVIAGGSTA
+5983 SPGGSSLIAGGTTA
-5997 LIGWG
+5997 AIGWG
-6002 MGLEKEELALTAG
+6002 MGMEGKDIALTAG
-6015 TAAATAAITSYAK
+6015 TAMATAAITSYAK
-6028 IKGLG
+6028 IKGMG
-6033 KAEQNALNSSD
+6033 RQEQNALNSND
-6044 PAVQQA
+6044 PAIQQA

-6057 HLKPEEITAAEQ
+6057 HLRPEEIAGAEQ

-6083 VKEENKAQRGID
+6083 VKEENKAMAGVD
-6095 KWTDVINESEPG
+6095 KWAAAMQNEAIGAGPG
-6107 GPRRALAE
+6107 TAAHALAE
-6115 KTAKAHADKLRHVQA
+6115 KTMRNHQIKLQHVQA
-6130 GKQAFLANS
+6130 GKKAFLAES

-6147 EKNANNVWGMNDKER
+6147 ERDAENVWGMNAKER
-6162 ANLKAIK
+6162 ANLKTIK

-6192 EDMLGRMLKPGGN
+6192 ADMLGRMLQPGGN
-6205 MGGFPVPR
+6205 MGGFPVPK
-6213 KAQGGLITDA
+6213 KAQGGLITGA
-6223 DGPPGEDTIKALLT
+6223 DGPPGEDTVKALLT
-6237 RGEFVISKE
+6237 RGEFVLSQEAVNK
-6246 GVDQFPGG
+6246 FPGG
-6254 ANALLKYNDIAKHGG
+6254 SNALLRYNEIAKHGG

-6277 GMVGRQSQFAP
+6277 GMVGRESQFAP
-6288 TSPIASATG
+6288 TSPVSAATG

-6306 GAEGMTD
+6306 GTEGMTD

-6330 KETDEKQREKR
+6330 KEKDEKQREKR

-6347 TQDGTGGVNQEIT
+6347 TQDSAGGVNQEIT

-6380 SSSEGGN
+6380 SSSEGGG
-6387 EGAGEDGE
+6387 EGASEDGE
-6395 DDADKHER
+6395 GDADKHEK

-6418 EQRPGGLLYKK
+6418 EQRPGGLLYRK
-6429 G
+6429 